1 MKTQE
6 ILRKG
11 LSALFKGAVIEI
23 LADVPGAGKAVDLLK
38 ENFTFTAAEIAKN
51 FQDSYGYAL
60 AAIGSGLAEPENQR
74 GFWQSLLQAN
84 VESEFSQ
91 SLEQDYLLPFASDLD
106 DEKLAKF
113 RQVAIKQCQQM
124 AGLTLFQAD
133 NVRFSEAEL
142 ASFVTVDGASSLT
155 DVIVELVQTQQ
166 ALDEQV
172 LDFLQFKEL
181 LGNAVLFFLYEQL
194 RKEPRFQTTLAALK
208 HDGLMVD
215 VHEIKNIVQS
225 TEDKLNQAFAAKK
238 FAEIGQLG
246 QQLEHWQQVE
256 SVMQTHYGQF
266 VEFSQQFADW
276 TQLVKVQLSQVLAA
290 MPKLQEQL
298 GEIKDNTEQILA
310 IVLQLQAQSDLS
322 SQVKPRDESIQYS
335 SASLELIKEAHHLM
349 QHLSPSVP
357 QYSQAAIGLGSV
369 VSSLGDLQQAEAL
382 FIKAY
387 QQARNDEERALSA
400 FNLFQVFIRQQIY
413 DKALSSLQ
421 EAIELNPQRYALFN
435 EHTYEIQQILGA
447 GGMGCVFLARNRF
460 KRELVVIKC
469 FWETMRG
476 SADVLFKEAKLM
488 AKIAGDFVPQPFDCG
503 FVDLARQER
512 GYFISEYIEGAIDG
526 ESWLAKFGK
535 LDVATGIAVGL
546 QIAKGLQL
554 AHAEGIF
561 HLDLKP
567 ANILLQR
574 QKTYEVS
581 KTSQVSVKIIDFGL
595 ARVAVS
601 LGAEMAAKR
610 SRSGLSL
617 LAQGAVFGTLDYAPP
632 EQQGVDGE
640 PSAKSDVYAFG
651 KTLYRLLTGESPQT
665 FRPRCL
671 TDSPELF
678 ELLCDCVEI
687 EPDKRVGLGGLLKGL
702 EKLLSPVSELVELSP
717 KPVERIIQKEK
728 PRIVKVAKKQSPKP
742 IARNIQQEKSRIVQI
757 DNRKWWKQLDRKWKI
772 FFRQVV
778 NIDDVGFFNRI
789 SGKLYDNDLEKIV
802 NLQEL
807 NCSWNQ
813 ISDLEPLCVLTNLQK
828 LDCHVNKISDLEPL
842 RALTNLQTLWCYE
855 NKIIDLE
862 PLYNLT
868 NLQELYCGDNKISDL
883 IPLRALIDLQKLSC
897 SKNQI
902 SNLEPLCALNNLHLL
917 ECGDNQISDLE
928 PLYNLTN
935 LQELYCGGNKI
946 SDSEIERFKKF
957 VPNCK
962 VRP

>member
-1 MKTQE
+1 
-6 ILRKG
+6 
-11 LSALFKGAVIEI
+11 
-23 LADVPGAGKAVDLLK
+23 
-38 ENFTFTAAEIAKN
+38 N
-51 FQDSYGYAL
+51 
-60 AAIGSGLAEPENQR
+60 AI
-74 GFWQSLLQAN
+74 
-84 VESEFSQ
+84 
-91 SLEQDYLLPFASDLD
+91 
-106 DEKLAKF
+106 
-113 RQVAIKQCQQM
+113 
-124 AGLTLFQAD
+124 
-133 NVRFSEAEL
+133 
-142 ASFVTVDGASSLT
+142 
-155 DVIVELVQTQQ
+155 
-166 ALDEQV
+166 
-172 LDFLQFKEL
+172 
-181 LGNAVLFFLYEQL
+181 LFFLYEQL

-215 VHEIKNIVQS
+215 VHEIKNIVKS
-225 TEDKLNQAFAAKK
+225 PEDKLNQAFAAKK

-246 QQLEHWQQVE
+246 QQLERWQQVE
-256 SVMQTHYGQF
+256 SVMQTHYVQF
-266 VEFSQQFADW
+266 VEFSQRFADW
-276 TQLVKVQLSQVLAA
+276 TQLIKVQLSQVLAA
-290 MPKLQEQL
+290 MPQLQEQL
-298 GEIKDNTEQILA
+298 GEIKGDTEQILA
-310 IVLQLQAQSDLS
+310 IVRQLMARSDLS

-335 SASLELIKEAHHLM
+335 SASLELIKKARRLM

-382 FIKAY
+382 FNKAY

-435 EHTYEIQQILGA
+435 EHTYEIQKILGA

-554 AHAEGIF
+554 AHAKGIF

-567 ANILLQR
+567 ANILLLR
-574 QKTYEVS
+574 QSDKVM
-581 KTSQVSVKIIDFGL
+581 VKIIDFGL

-601 LGAEMAAKR
+601 LGTEMAAKR
-610 SRSGLSL
+610 GRSGLSL

-665 FRPRCL
+665 FRPKCL
-671 TDSPELF
+671 ADSPELF

-687 EPDKRVGLGGLLKGL
+687 VPDRRVGLDGLMKGL
-702 EKLLSPVSELVELSP
+702 EKLLSPVS
-717 KPVERIIQKEK
+717 
-728 PRIVKVAKKQSPKP
+728 QSPKYEP
-742 IARNIQQEKSRIVQI
+742 IRPKLSKKHSVTKISNQEHIIKKSEKKQNDELIRPKVSEKYRFTKKSNQKPEPIRPKLFKKHSVTKISTRIIAIDDWKWWNQLDEKSQ
-757 DNRKWWKQLDRKWKI
+757 N
-772 FFRQVV
+772 VV
-778 NIDDVGFFNRI
+778 KREIGI
-789 SGKLYDNDLEKIV
+789 KLEPTNGDLEKIV
-802 NLQEL
+802 SLQILNCKGNNISNLEPLCVLTNLQKL
-807 NCSWNQ
+807 DCSENQ
-813 ISDLEPLCVLTNLQK
+813 ISDLEPLCVLTNLQA
-828 LDCHVNKISDLEPL
+828 LYCYDNQISDLEPL
-842 RALTNLQTLWCYE
+842 RALTNLQTL
-855 NKIIDLE
+855 
-862 PLYNLT
+862 
-868 NLQELYCGDNKISDL
+868 YCEG
-883 IPLRALIDLQKLSC
+883 
-897 SKNQI
+897 NQI
-902 SNLEPLCALNNLHLL
+902 SNLEPLHALTNLQTLYCEGNQISNL
-917 ECGDNQISDLE
+917 GSLCGLTNLQELSCWGNQISDLE
-928 PLYNLTN
+928 PLCGLTN
-935 LQELYCGGNKI
+935 LQKLWCLNNQI
-946 SDSEIERFKKF
+946 SKSEIEWFKKS

-962 VRP
+962 IYS